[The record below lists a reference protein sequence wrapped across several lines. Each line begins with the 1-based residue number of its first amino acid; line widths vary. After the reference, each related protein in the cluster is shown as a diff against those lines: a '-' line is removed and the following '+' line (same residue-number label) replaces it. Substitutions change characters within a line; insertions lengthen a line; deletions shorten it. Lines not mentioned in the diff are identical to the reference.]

1 MSEFVLDA
9 SALLTLLN
17 AEKGSEMV
25 QGLLPN
31 AVISAVNM
39 AEVVARLAYLG
50 MPESEI
56 RNILALLGL
65 EIVPFDSEQ
74 AFQAGFLFLPTRSHG
89 LSLGDRSCLA
99 LAKAVT
105 ATAVTA
111 DQAWGDL
118 NLEVGIKLVR

>member
-9 SALLTLLN
+9 SALLALLN
-17 AEKGSEMV
+17 AEEGAEII

-31 AVISAVNM
+31 AVISAVNL
-39 AEVVARLAYLG
+39 AEVVARLAFLG

-56 RNILALLGL
+56 RNILTLLGL
-65 EIVPFDSEQ
+65 EIVPFDTEQ
-74 AFQAGFLFLPTRSHG
+74 AFQAGFLFPPTRSHG

-99 LAKAVT
+99 LAKAVN

-118 NLEVGIKLVR
+118 NLGVGIKLVR

>member
-9 SALLTLLN
+9 SALLALLN
-17 AEKGSEMV
+17 AEEGAEII

-31 AVISAVNM
+31 AVISAVNL
-39 AEVVARLAYLG
+39 AEVVARLAILG

-56 RNILALLGL
+56 RNILTLLGL
-65 EIVPFDSEQ
+65 EIVPFDTEQ
-74 AFQAGFLFLPTRSHG
+74 AFQAGLLFPPTRSHG
-89 LSLGDRSCLA
+89 LSPGDRSCLA
-99 LAKAVT
+99 LAKAVN

-118 NLEVGIKLVR
+118 NFGVGIKLVR

>member
-9 SALLTLLN
+9 SALLALLN
-17 AEKGSEMV
+17 AEKGAEII

-31 AVISAVNM
+31 AVISAVNL
-39 AEVVARLAYLG
+39 AEVVARLAFLG

-56 RNILALLGL
+56 RNILTLLGL
-65 EIVPFDSEQ
+65 EIVPVDTEQ
-74 AFQAGFLFLPTRSHG
+74 AFQAGFLFPLTRSHG

-99 LAKAVT
+99 LAKAVN

-118 NLEVGIKLVR
+118 NLGVGIKLVR